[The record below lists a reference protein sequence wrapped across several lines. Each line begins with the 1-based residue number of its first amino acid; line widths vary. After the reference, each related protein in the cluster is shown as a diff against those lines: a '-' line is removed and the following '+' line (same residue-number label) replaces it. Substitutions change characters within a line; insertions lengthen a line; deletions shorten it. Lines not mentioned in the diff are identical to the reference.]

1 MTETIYDVVIVG
13 GGPSGLYSS
22 FSCGIR
28 GLKVKLLEAR
38 ATLGGRISLY
48 QENIIWDLGG
58 AQGKLA
64 SDIASNLLDAVQ
76 QFSPDIVYNQQVK
89 TIKKEATGFTLT
101 SQDGQQHQAK
111 TVILASA
118 LGIIQPRKL
127 KIPDSYDNLH
137 YPVSEVV
144 NFKAYADQ
152 TVLLYGNPE
161 SLSSYAILL
170 QQVAKAVILV
180 TKKKDFPNAEHF
192 AANVT
197 ALTQVEVKDLTSEGD
212 LISAVTL
219 SDSQVIPVS
228 QVLIHLGMKRE
239 ANTITFENFE
249 LATVDQHGHDF
260 IQNAADAITS
270 TEGLYVVGDLGSY
283 PDKDYML
290 AACLAEGANAASQVA
305 RYLDE
310 TAEAK
315 LIVSTHNEVFKTKN
329 QALVSQYFS

>member
-1 MTETIYDVVIVG
+1 MTETNYDVVIVG

-38 ATLGGRISLY
+38 ATLGGRIPLY

-64 SDIASNLLDAVQ
+64 SDIANNLLDAAQ
-76 QFSPDIVYNQQVK
+76 QFSPDIAYNQQVK
-89 TIKKEATGFTLT
+89 HIKKEETGFTLT
-101 SQDGQQHQAK
+101 TQSEQEYQAK
-111 TVILASA
+111 TVILASS

-127 KIPDSYDNLH
+127 KIPDAYENLH
-137 YPVSEVV
+137 YPVSEVI
-144 NFKAYADQ
+144 NFKEYTGQ

-180 TKKKDFPNAEHF
+180 TKKTDFPNTEHF

-197 ALTQVEVKDLTSEGD
+197 ALTQVEVSDFTSEGD

-219 SDSQVIPVS
+219 SDGQIIPVS

-239 ANTITFENFE
+239 TNTITFENFE
-249 LATVDQHGHDF
+249 LETVDQHGHDF
-260 IQNAADAITS
+260 IKNEPDTTTS
-270 TEGLYVVGDLGSY
+270 IEGLYVVGDLGCY
-283 PDKDYML
+283 PDKNYML
-290 AACLAEGANAASQVA
+290 ASCMTEGSNAASQAA
-305 RYLDE
+305 RYLDN
-310 TAEAK
+310 TAEAQ
-315 LIVSTHNEVFKTKN
+315 LIVSTHNDVFKTKN
-329 QALVSQYFS
+329 IDMVSQYFS

>member
-1 MTETIYDVVIVG
+1 MTETNYDVVIVG

-38 ATLGGRISLY
+38 ATVGGRIPLY

-64 SDIASNLLDAVQ
+64 SDIANNLLDAAQ
-76 QFSPDIVYNQQVK
+76 QFSPDIAYNQQVK
-89 TIKKEATGFTLT
+89 HIKKEETGFTLT
-101 SQDGQQHQAK
+101 TQSEQEYQAK
-111 TVILASA
+111 TVILASS

-127 KIPDSYDNLH
+127 KIPDAYENLH
-137 YPVSEVV
+137 YPVSEVI
-144 NFKAYADQ
+144 NFKEYTGQ

-180 TKKKDFPNAEHF
+180 TKKTDFPNTEHF

-197 ALTQVEVKDLTSEGD
+197 ALTQVEVSDFTSEGD
-212 LISAVTL
+212 LISSVTL
-219 SDSQVIPVS
+219 SDGQIIPVS

-239 ANTITFENFE
+239 TNTITFENFE
-249 LATVDQHGHDF
+249 LETVDQHGHDF
-260 IQNAADAITS
+260 IKNEPDTTTS
-270 TEGLYVVGDLGSY
+270 IEGLYVVGDLGCY
-283 PDKDYML
+283 PDKNYML
-290 AACLAEGANAASQVA
+290 ASCMTEGSNAASQAA
-305 RYLDE
+305 RYLDN
-310 TAEAK
+310 TAEAQ
-315 LIVSTHNEVFKTKN
+315 LIVSTHNDVFKTKN
-329 QALVSQYFS
+329 IDMVSQYFS